1 VSNATSPLKV
11 APPNVV
17 GVIADDPLKATP
29 PIATGVVR
37 VAADPADPVVLWF
50 RVGILAAFRV
60 PVVIAVAFRVV
71 SPEPSPKNEPAVTF
85 PVTTTLLSAVSDVIA
100 FENCT
105 VFEVTF
111 PRLVTACSE

>member
-17 GVIADDPLKATP
+17 GVIDDDPSKSTP
-29 PIATGVVR
+29 PILLGVVR
-37 VAADPADPVVLWF
+37 VAADPVVLWF
-50 RVGILAAFRV
+50 RVGIRAESRV
-60 PVVIAVAFRVV
+60 PLVIVVAFRVV
-71 SPEPSPKNEPAVTF
+71 SSEPSPKNEPAVTF

-111 PRLVTACSE
+111 PRFVTAWSE